1 MPERFRLTNP
11 SVPSLSKDGPA
22 SRPVYFGPNR
32 GWADTPVVSRPDLAG
47 RSEPGP
53 LIIEEYDSTTVVP
66 PTWTASV
73 DEASNII
80 LERA

>member
-1 MPERFRLTNP
+1 MPERFDLPVESTNGGA
-11 SVPSLSKDGPA
+11 V
-22 SRPVYFGPNR
+22 SRPIYFGPNR
-32 GWADTPVVSRPDLAG
+32 GWADTPVVSRPSLAG

-73 DEASNII
+73 DDASNII
-80 LERA
+80 LERE